1 MNKPTVQTT
10 PGQMQVPLLDLT
22 QQYESLNDE
31 LTAAIGRVMKSG
43 RYIGGPELTGLES
56 EIADFCGTPHAV
68 GCASGTDALILSLR
82 ALGIGPGDEVVTP
95 SYSFFASASCAHL
108 VGAEPV
114 FCDILPD
121 TYNLDPELLEAAIT
135 PRTKA
140 VIVVHLF
147 GQCADME
154 PISAICKKH
163 GLPLIE
169 DAAQSLGAEWNG
181 RRAGSMGD
189 LGCFSFFP
197 SKNLG
202 AAGDGG
208 MVTCRDDA
216 LADRVRL
223 LRMHGAHPKY
233 HHEEVGLN
241 SRLDALQAA
250 ILRVKLPKLGH
261 WAQGRRTNADM
272 YREKLSGAPV
282 ELPVARAG
290 AYHVYN
296 QFVIRSRSRDGLRAH
311 LQSSGIG
318 TEIYYPEPLH
328 LQPCF
333 KGWESRKGK
342 FPVAEAAALE
352 TLALPVFPDLTE
364 EQITYVA
371 DRIREYSPT

>member
-10 PGQMQVPLLDLT
+10 PGRMKVPLLDLT
-22 QQYESLNDE
+22 LQYESLEAE
-31 LTAAIGRVMKSG
+31 LTETIARVMKSG
-43 RYIGGPELTGLES
+43 RYIGGPELTGLEE
-56 EIADFCGTPHAV
+56 EIAEFCTTPHAI

-82 ALGIGPGDEVVTP
+82 ALRIGPGDEVVTP
-95 SYSFFASASCAHL
+95 SYSFFASASCISL
-108 VGAEPV
+108 VGAKPV
-114 FCDILPD
+114 FCDIQPD

-154 PISAICKKH
+154 PITEICKRH
-163 GLPLIE
+163 NLPLIE

-181 RRAGSMGD
+181 RRAGSLGD

-208 MVTCRDDA
+208 VVTCRDEE
-216 LADRVRL
+216 LAKRL
-223 LRMHGAHPKY
+223 RLMRMHGAHPKY
-233 HHEEVGLN
+233 HHEEVGMN

-261 WAQGRRTNADM
+261 WAQGRRTNADN
-272 YREKLSGAPV
+272 YRQQLSGAPV
-282 ELPVARAG
+282 ELPVVRAES
-290 AYHVYN
+290 YHVYN
-296 QFVIRSRSRDGLRAH
+296 QFVIRSRSRDDLRAH
-311 LQSSGIG
+311 LQSNGIG

-333 KGWESRKGK
+333 EGWESRKGK
-342 FPVAEAAALE
+342 FPVAEAAAME
-352 TLALPVFPDLTE
+352 TVALPIFPDLTE

-371 DRIREYSPT
+371 DRIREFSPT